1 MLDGAKEAH
10 KFYEMYRKT
19 NFGLTGKPSIG
30 AIEKEGLRLE
40 GIMKEIFERKGL
52 EIDPDFYTDIIE
64 RLNKG
69 GYVSSG
75 RSGRLSPI
83 VPNIFANSDFDN
95 LEPSMKKSLTW
106 PSVAS
111 TQPASSSNTGK
122 YNPNLSSTP
131 STMTA
136 GPFSQEKYNVSIS
149 NVSEPIVHISANNNN
164 DIFVELDEEDL

>member
-1 MLDGAKEAH
+1 
-10 KFYEMYRKT
+10 
-19 NFGLTGKPSIG
+19 
-30 AIEKEGLRLE
+30 
-40 GIMKEIFERKGL
+40 MKEIFERKGL

-95 LEPSMKKSLTW
+95 LEPSMKKSFIW

-111 TQPASSSNTGK
+111 IQPASSSNTGK
-122 YNPNLSSTP
+122 YKPTLSSPT

-136 GPFSQEKYNVSIS
+136 GPISQEKYNVSIS